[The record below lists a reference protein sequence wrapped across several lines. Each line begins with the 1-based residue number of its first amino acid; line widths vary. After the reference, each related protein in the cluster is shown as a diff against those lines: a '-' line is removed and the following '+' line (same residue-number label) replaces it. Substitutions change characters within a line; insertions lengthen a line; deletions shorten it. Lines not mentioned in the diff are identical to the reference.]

1 MSTWKKLNQQ
11 DAYLTTYNAQKEW
24 TISAIEQLEL
34 GITGSYYTSS
44 GDVLSLDPSLL
55 TYHSLNQLYY
65 SSFDE
70 TGVVSTSSSYDNYI
84 ESSFATSSRVLG
96 DRGVVFS
103 IPRSVFGTHIEPTSF
118 VLGSDNGF
126 IEVQDDYVEEDYV
139 EGSSQI
145 IDNGEGVLQYEAS
158 GDEVGNIIYTHGQA
172 IVYDDAFTT
181 NFLLS
186 PDYPIALKSNQPI
199 YTYNY
204 NIKVS
209 DYEFNFT
216 LNPTAQ
222 SGSTIYSYSGSNYVQ
237 PSGILADNVTGSYFQ
252 PYITTV
258 GLYNDTNELI
268 AVDKLAQPLPKPAN
282 TELTV
287 QIKLDI

>member
-34 GITGSYYTSS
+34 GITGSYYTAS
-44 GDVLSLDPSLL
+44 GDVLSLDPNLL

-70 TGVVSTSSSYDNYI
+70 TGIVSTSSSFDNYI

-96 DRGVVFS
+96 DRGIVFS

-118 VLGSDNGF
+118 ILGTDTTF
-126 IEVQDDYVEEDYV
+126 MEFQDDYIEEGYL
-139 EGSSQI
+139 EGTSQI

-158 GDEVGNIIYTHGQA
+158 GDEVGTIVYTHGIA
-172 IVYDDAFTT
+172 VVNDDAFTT
-181 NFLLS
+181 DYLLS
-186 PDYPIALKSNQPI
+186 PDYPIALKSNLPI

-216 LNPTAQ
+216 QNPTAQ
-222 SGSTIYSYSGSNYVQ
+222 SGSTVLSYSGSNYVQ

-258 GLYNDTNELI
+258 GLYNDANELI
-268 AVDKLAQPLPKPAN
+268 AVAKLAQPLPKPAN
-282 TELTV
+282 TELTI

>member
-34 GITGSYYTSS
+34 GITGSFYTSS
-44 GDVLSLDPSLL
+44 GDVLSLDPNLL

-70 TGVVSTSSSYDNYI
+70 TGVVSTSSSFDNYI

-118 VLGSDNGF
+118 TLGSDDAY
-126 IEVQDDYVEEDYV
+126 IVSQDDYIEEGYV
-139 EGSSQI
+139 EGSTEI

-158 GDEVGNIIYTHGQA
+158 GEEIGTIIYTHGQA
-172 IVYDDAFTT
+172 IVNDDTFTT
-181 NFLLS
+181 NFLIS

-222 SGSTIYSYSGSNYVQ
+222 SGSTVYSYSGSKYVQ
-237 PSGILADNVTGSYFQ
+237 PSGILAGNVTGSYFQ

-268 AVDKLAQPLPKPAN
+268 AVAKLAQPLPKPAN
-282 TELTV
+282 TELTI